1 MWELLL
7 CLFRGIHGMHNP
19 LGIVFL
25 FLLPR
30 MIYSSEYDH
39 IEQYDNRYDD
49 QGEEECDLGACG
61 KEHD

>member
-1 MWELLL
+1 
-7 CLFRGIHGMHNP
+7 MHNP